1 MTGMC
6 GGRREEDEDEGKDA
20 AEVGGGRGHG
30 EVLAGAGRSGGGEER
45 VGDPLAEAAGAVVVV
60 GSPCFSSSS
69 SSLVSMTMGS
79 GAAAVSPWRL
89 VNAVVVAMGD

>member
-1 MTGMC
+1 MC
-6 GGRREEDEDEGKDA
+6 GGRGEDEEDKGKDA
-20 AEVGGGRGHG
+20 VEVGGGRGHG

-60 GSPCFSSSS
+60 GPPRSSSS
-69 SSLVSMTMGS
+69 FSSVSMTMGS
-79 GAAAVSPWRL
+79 GAAAGSARWL